1 MTVTGYGSAVTRIP
15 DDDPSTCIYKFALN
29 NGSISYVAKGKVP
42 GTVLNQFSMDEYDEH
57 FRIATTSGNPWGA
70 AEDTSRNNVYILD
83 KELNLQGKIE
93 DIAPGEKIY
102 SVRFIGKKFYMVTFR
117 TIDPLFVLDLENPNN
132 PRILGALKIPGY
144 SDYLHP
150 YDENHIIG
158 FGKETMEIVHKDSG
172 GKITGTAVIDTGMKM
187 ALFDVSDVH
196 NPVEKFK
203 EIIGGRGTSS
213 DLLYNHKALLF
224 NREKNLLAFPVTVM
238 ESQSSTGTVPD
249 YGVFTFQGACVYNLD
264 LKDGFQL
271 KGRIT
276 HLTAEDYL
284 KAGRYHYDVANKW
297 KDHLYQGCPL
307 HPIPGNY

>member
-1 MTVTGYGSAVTRIP
+1 M
-15 DDDPSTCIYKFALN
+15 
-29 NGSISYVAKGKVP
+29 
-42 GTVLNQFSMDEYDEH
+42 
-57 FRIATTSGNPWGA
+57 
-70 AEDTSRNNVYILD
+70 
-83 KELNLQGKIE
+83 
-93 DIAPGEKIY
+93 
-102 SVRFIGKKFYMVTFR
+102 
-117 TIDPLFVLDLENPNN
+117 
-132 PRILGALKIPGY
+132 KIPGY

-284 KAGRYHYDVANKW
+284 KAGRYHYDSSKQVGRIIYIRDVLYTLSQEIIKAN
-297 KDHLYQGCPL
+297 DMNNLQEIDSLLVP
-307 HPIPGNY
+307 